1 MSLNSP
7 QGDLSN
13 GKINEFHTISQTYQE
28 GRGTAETGKTPTRQ
42 QKMTL
47 YRTSSAVVQ
56 RTQNR
61 RQKKLSAPAIYF
73 DSALA
78 SNVNY
83 MNVIKESH
91 ESILRRQS
99 MAQANRQ
106 ILSME
111 FKKRSDKADWE
122 CLNKFL

>member
-7 QGDLSN
+7 QTDLSGAN
-13 GKINEFHTISQTYQE
+13 INPEFNTISQTYKE
-28 GRGTAETGKTPTRQ
+28 SRGITDTGKGPTRQ
-42 QKMTL
+42 QQLKL

-56 RTQNR
+56 RSQNR
-61 RQKKLSAPAIYF
+61 RQKKQSAPAIYF

-91 ESILRRQS
+91 QSILRRQS
-99 MAQANRQ
+99 MAQA
-106 ILSME
+106 
-111 FKKRSDKADWE
+111 KR
-122 CLNKFL
+122 

>member
-1 MSLNSP
+1 
-7 QGDLSN
+7 
-13 GKINEFHTISQTYQE
+13 
-28 GRGTAETGKTPTRQ
+28 
-42 QKMTL
+42 MTL

-99 MAQANRQ
+99 MAQAKRQ
-106 ILSME
+106 ILNMD

-122 CLNKFL
+122 CLNRFL

>member
-7 QGDLSN
+7 QTDLSS
-13 GKINEFHTISQTYQE
+13 GKINEFHTISQTYD

-42 QKMTL
+42 HQGKI

-56 RTQNR
+56 RTHNR
-61 RQKKLSAPAIYF
+61 RQKKQSAPAIYF

-99 MAQANRQ
+99 MAQA
-106 ILSME
+106 
-111 FKKRSDKADWE
+111 KR
-122 CLNKFL
+122 

>member
-1 MSLNSP
+1 MQRRYLQRNKAQQSLP
-7 QGDLSN
+7 
-13 GKINEFHTISQTYQE
+13 K
-28 GRGTAETGKTPTRQ
+28 KTMP
-42 QKMTL
+42 
-47 YRTSSAVVQ
+47 
-56 RTQNR
+56 
-61 RQKKLSAPAIYF
+61 IYF

-99 MAQANRQ
+99 MAQAKRQ
-106 ILSME
+106 ILNME